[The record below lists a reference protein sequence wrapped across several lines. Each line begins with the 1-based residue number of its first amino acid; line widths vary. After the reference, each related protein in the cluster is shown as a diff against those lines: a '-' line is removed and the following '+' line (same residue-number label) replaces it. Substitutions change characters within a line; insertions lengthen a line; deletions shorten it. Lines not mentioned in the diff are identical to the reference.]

1 MALSRRFE
9 VPFEVAFPEGLYL
22 ISEVERMIDFDKSTK
37 ESKVQQVDPDTGLP
51 LWQVICLDLD
61 PEAKKSQKAV
71 TVKIPAKVQPVPP
84 EKLSGSPITPVM
96 LEGLSVT
103 PWIEESGNF
112 SKISWSFR
120 ANALVAPGKAQQRAA
135 SGDKA
140 AA

>member
-1 MALSRRFE
+1 MALSRRFDI
-9 VPFEVAFPEGLYL
+9 PFEVAFPEGLYL
-22 ISEVERMIDFDKSTK
+22 ISEVERMIDFEKSTQDT
-37 ESKVQQVDPDTGLP
+37 KVQQVDPDTGLP

-84 EKLSGSPITPVM
+84 EKVSGSPITPVV

-103 PWIEESGNF
+103 PWIEESGSF

-120 ANALVAPGKAQQRAA
+120 ATALVAPGKAAARQA

>member
-1 MALSRRFE
+1 MALSRRFDI
-9 VPFEVAFPEGLYL
+9 PFEVAFPRGLYL
-22 ISEVERMIDFDKSTK
+22 ISEVERMIDYDKSTQ

-51 LWQVICLDLD
+51 MWQVICLDLD

-84 EKLSGSPITPVM
+84 ENGDGSPLTPVM

-103 PWIEESGNF
+103 PWIEESGTF

-120 ANALVAPGKAQQRAA
+120 ANALVSPRKAPQRAA

>member
-1 MALSRRFE
+1 MAISRRFE
-9 VPFEVAFPEGLYL
+9 IPFEVAFPEGLYL
-22 ISEVERMIDFDKSTK
+22 ISEVERVPDFDKSTQ
-37 ESKVQQVDPDTGLP
+37 ENKVQQVDPDSGLP

-61 PEAKKSQKAV
+61 PEAKKAQKTV

-84 EKLSGSPITPVM
+84 ENRDGSPITPVM
-96 LEGLSVT
+96 FEGLT
-103 PWIEESGNF
+103 ALPWIEESGSF

-120 ANALVAPGKAQQRAA
+120 ANAIVAPGKAAGRPA